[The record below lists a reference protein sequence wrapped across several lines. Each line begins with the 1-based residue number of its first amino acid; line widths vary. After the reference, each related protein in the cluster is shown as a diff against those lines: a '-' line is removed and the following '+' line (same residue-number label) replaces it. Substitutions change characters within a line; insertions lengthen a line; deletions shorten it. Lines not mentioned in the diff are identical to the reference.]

1 MADRSFR
8 GLALVLLLLRLF
20 CGVPPC
26 LLLHGNG
33 RAVFRGSVGRLSG
46 PAWAKLREE
55 PCQVLDFRGQEQMW
69 SLRLRDGRTVLA
81 EGSKEQGFFV
91 DHCVL
96 PEALLF
102 GNRATPKEVR
112 VTETVL
118 AGKALEARVDISRNR
133 EVFQELPFLVADR
146 SDLARSRLAA
156 FEDLQAHSEGERL
169 QSAFEELTT
178 GGLEGKCME
187 EAARLADSE
196 TSVEKIARVLARW
209 QCNSQRMSVPPASG
223 LYRLHSF
230 LQHSCAPNCAVGV
243 LFSTGEV
250 LVRAIRDICKGEL
263 LTRNYEREAF
273 LELPASERQQHL
285 LQTRGFTCLCERCAR
300 ESGEQKLEY
309 GGKLTADSDKSAQLS
324 SGCGTCRVQS
334 IYGTG
339 IGERESKRDYAQ

>member
-8 GLALVLLLLRLF
+8 GFALALLVLCL
-20 CGVPPC
+20 CSGAPPC

-33 RAVFRGSVGRLSG
+33 RAVFRGSVGRLRG
-46 PAWAKLREE
+46 PAWAELCEE
-55 PCQVLDFRGQEQMW
+55 ILDFRSQEWRW
-69 SLRLRDGRTVLA
+69 SLRLRDGRAVLA
-81 EGSKEQGFFV
+81 EGSEERGFLV
-91 DHCVL
+91 DHCLL
-96 PEALLF
+96 PEALLL
-102 GNRATPKEVR
+102 GNLAMPKEVG
-112 VTETVL
+112 VTETAL
-118 AGKALEARVDISRNR
+118 AGKALEATVDISRNR

-156 FEDLQAHSEGERL
+156 FRDLQAHPEGERL

-187 EAARLADSE
+187 EAAHLADSQN
-196 TSVEKIARVLARW
+196 SVEEIARVLARW

-273 LELPASERQQHL
+273 LELQYSERQQHL
-285 LQTRGFTCLCERCAR
+285 LQTRGFACLCERCTR
-300 ESGEQKLEY
+300 ESGEKKLEY
-309 GGKLTADSDKSAQLS
+309 GGKLTADSDKSARFS
-324 SGCGTCRVQS
+324 S
-334 IYGTG
+334 
-339 IGERESKRDYAQ
+339 